1 MPSWLR
7 TLIWVVAAH
16 LFVVIVILGI
26 AVKQGMAQTRCA
38 PLTVWVKG
46 LQNRFAEIDI
56 GGGRIGPQLVA
67 RVFASP
73 DGATF
78 TILAVNPNGLACLV
92 LSGDDWEPGRLPL
105 RVIPEQR
112 S

>member
-16 LFVVIVILGI
+16 LLVVIVILGI
-26 AVKQGMAQTRCA
+26 AVRQGMAQTRCA
-38 PLTVWVKG
+38 PLAVWVEG
-46 LQNRFAEIDI
+46 LKDRFAEIDI

-73 DGATF
+73 DGSTF
-78 TILAVNPNGLACLV
+78 TILAVDPRGLACLV
-92 LSGDDWEPGRLPL
+92 LSGDDWEPGRLPVH
-105 RVIPEQR
+105 VIPDRR